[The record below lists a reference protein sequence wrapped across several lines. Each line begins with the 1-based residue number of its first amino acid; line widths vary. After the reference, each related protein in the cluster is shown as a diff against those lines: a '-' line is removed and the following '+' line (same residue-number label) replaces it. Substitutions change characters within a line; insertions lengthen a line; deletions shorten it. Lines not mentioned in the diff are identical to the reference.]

1 MQART
6 ILISAALVLVA
17 AGCAQ
22 GDREPDVVAGF
33 YPLAWAAEQI
43 GGAGLDVVDLTPP
56 GAEPHDLEPRPSD
69 VGLIRDAGLVLYV
82 RGFQPA
88 LDRALEQRDGPSLDA
103 GGGAARTDPHV
114 WLDPHRFAT
123 VARAIGAELDRTEA
137 AERLARRLGAL
148 DREFSNGLAICER
161 REIVTSHAAFGRLAA
176 RYGLRQVSLAGVS
189 PEAEPTPRSLEA
201 LVEAVRA
208 TAATTVFTEPLLSP
222 RVAETV
228 ARETGAKTAVLDPVE
243 ALGPEQ
249 QKRGDDYVSIM
260 RRNLATLRTALGCR

>member
-1 MQART
+1 MQTRT
-6 ILISAALVLVA
+6 VLISAALVLVA

-43 GGAGLDVVDLTPP
+43 GGPALDIYDLTPP

-88 LDRALEQRDGPSLDA
+88 LDRALADRDGPSLDV
-103 GGGAARTDPHV
+103 GGAGARTDPHV
-114 WLDPHRFAT
+114 WLDPNRFAA
-123 VARAIGAELDRTEA
+123 VVRAIGAELDRKEA
-137 AERLARRLGAL
+137 ADRLARRLGAL
-148 DREFSNGLAICER
+148 DREFSNGLASCER

-189 PEAEPTPRSLEA
+189 PEAEPTPRALEA
-201 LVEAVRA
+201 LVEAVSA
-208 TAATTVFTEPLLSP
+208 THATTVFTEPLLSP

-260 RRNLATLRTALGCR
+260 RRNLAALRTALGCR